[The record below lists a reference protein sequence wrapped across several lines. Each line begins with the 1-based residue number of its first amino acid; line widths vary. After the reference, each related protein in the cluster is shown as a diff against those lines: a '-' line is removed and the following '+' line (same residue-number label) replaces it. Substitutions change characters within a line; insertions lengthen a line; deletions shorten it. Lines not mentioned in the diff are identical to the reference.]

1 MTILHAQ
8 PYDISATGFYFKS
21 SEEYADH
28 AARAVNAFGQPVEEF
43 EIQFIDGDGIDCYL
57 FGALGVHQG
66 DVQAFFE
73 AVEEWADDDKIR
85 VIIAVSEV
93 GYRFDLGRDNPSR
106 IDLDL
111 YECDSLRDLAVL
123 FIDDGLF
130 GEIPAA
136 IAHYLDYEA
145 IARDLSM
152 DYAQTT
158 VDGASYIYR
167 CD

>member
-1 MTILHAQ
+1 MTTLHAQ

-21 SEEYADH
+21 ADEYADH
-28 AARAVNAFGQPVEEF
+28 AARAVNGYGQPVEEF
-43 EIQFIDGDGIDCYL
+43 EIQFVDGDGIDCYL

-66 DVQAFFE
+66 ETQAFFE
-73 AVEEWADDDKIR
+73 TVEEWAEDDKIR
-85 VIIAVSEV
+85 VVIAVSEL
-93 GYRFDLGRDNPSR
+93 GYRFNLGRDDPSR

-111 YECDSLRDLAVL
+111 YECDNLRDLAVQ
-123 FIDDGLF
+123 FVEDGLF

-152 DYAQTT
+152 DYAETT
-158 VDGASYIYR
+158 IDGARYIFR
-167 CD
+167 CG